1 MNKKVTLFDI
11 ANALGVSTGTVHR
24 ALHDHPGINAD
35 TKIKVLSVA
44 KSLGYRPNLA
54 ARFLASGRGI
64 KISVNTLKGTTSF
77 WDDVRAGIMEEA
89 RALPMENVEV
99 VFRTYPQLDEGDE
112 EAFEAALNARA
123 DGIIVFPSRVEKLRL
138 YISTASRLHIP
149 TVCVATDAPNTD
161 RLAVVSTDNLA
172 SGALAADLLGRWMR
186 GTGRVAVTLSDI
198 GISEHADKYRA
209 FESTL
214 SSLYPDMRLEKPIE
228 DHDVEPIAYEK
239 CRQLFDSCPDLSGMY
254 ITTEASIP
262 VLRAARDAG
271 ILGKLTIIT
280 TDLFPEL
287 VTEIRS
293 GAVIATIYQ
302 RPRTQGRV
310 AFRNLYEFLVEG
322 RNPPSHFTLAPHLV
336 MRGNLDFFLQR
347 QSSELNASKEL
358 LEEAG
363 DTVLETGTR

>member
-35 TKIKVLSVA
+35 TKRNVLNVA

-54 ARFLASGRGI
+54 ARFLASGRGL

-77 WDDVRAGIMEEA
+77 WDDVRAGITEEA
-89 RALPMENVEV
+89 NALPLENVEV

-112 EAFEAALNARA
+112 EAFDEALNARA
-123 DGIIVFPSRVEKLRL
+123 DGIIVFPSNVEKLRP
-138 YISTASRLHIP
+138 YISMASRLRIP
-149 TVCVATDAPNTD
+149 TVCVVTDAPNTD
-161 RLAVVSTDNLA
+161 RLAVVSTDTLA
-172 SGALAADLLGRWMR
+172 SGALAADLLGRWLR
-186 GTGRVAVTLSDI
+186 GTGKVAITVSDF
-198 GISEHADKYRA
+198 GISEHADKYKA

-214 SSLYPDMRLEKPIE
+214 SSLYPNIRLEQPIE
-228 DHDVEPIAYEK
+228 DHDVEPEAYEK
-239 CRQLFDSCPDLSGMY
+239 CRRLFDSCPDLAGMY

-271 ILGKLTIIT
+271 ILERLTIIT

-287 VTEIRS
+287 VREIRS

-302 RPRTQGRV
+302 RPRTQGRM
-310 AFRNLYEFLVEG
+310 AFRNLCEFLVEG
-322 RNPPSHFTLAPHLV
+322 KTPPSHFTLAPHLV

-347 QSSELNASKEL
+347 QTSELSAPKEL
-358 LEEAG
+358 AEETG
-363 DTVLETGTR
+363 ESMLETGTR

>member
-1 MNKKVTLFDI
+1 MNKKITLFDL

-35 TKIKVLSVA
+35 TKRRVLSIA

-54 ARFLASGRGI
+54 ARFLASGRGL

-77 WDDVRAGIMEEA
+77 WDDVRAGITEEA
-89 RALPMENVEV
+89 NALPMENVEV

-112 EAFEAALNARA
+112 KAFEAALNAHA

-138 YISTASRLHIP
+138 YIATASRLNIP
-149 TVCVATDAPNTD
+149 TVCVVTDAPNTD
-161 RLAVVSTDNLA
+161 RLAVVSADNLA
-172 SGALAADLLGRWMR
+172 SGALAADLMGRWMR
-186 GTGRVAVTLSDI
+186 GRGRVAITLSDF

-228 DHDVEPIAYEK
+228 DHDVEPEAYQK
-239 CRQLFDSCPDLSGMY
+239 CRQLFSACPDLAGMY

-271 ILGKLTIIT
+271 ILEKLTIIT

-302 RPRTQGRV
+302 RPRAQGRT
-310 AFRNLYEFLVEG
+310 AFRYLYEFLVEG
-322 RNPPSHFTLAPHLV
+322 KNPPIHFTLAPHLV

-347 QSSELNASKEL
+347 QFSDVNASKEL
-358 LEEAG
+358 SEEAG
-363 DTVLETGTR
+363 DSILEADMR